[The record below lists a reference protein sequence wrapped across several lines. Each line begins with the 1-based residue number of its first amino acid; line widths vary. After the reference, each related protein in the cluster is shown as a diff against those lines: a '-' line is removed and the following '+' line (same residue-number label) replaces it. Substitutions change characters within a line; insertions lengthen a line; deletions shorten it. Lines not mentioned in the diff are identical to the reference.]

1 MFDEILSILTY
12 KITIMPKTG
21 FLVSQGSLPLDPAE
35 PDISFMRCSIPGI
48 GALPY
53 IPGSSIKGPFR
64 AHGESLLKS
73 LENQTGKRFAC
84 NSQDEQAVCR
94 EKSIS
99 KDSKGSEKYLGICYA
114 CRMFGCTLVA
124 SVIRFEDCY
133 PWQNLEEASDLYKR
147 LDEHIMVRN
156 GIAIDRNSGKVKG
169 GALFYY
175 ESLNLPFYGQV
186 VLKNPELW
194 QVALFLKIID
204 HVNEGF
210 QKFGRAKSRGLG
222 RVEITPTELTLY
234 TKGRKGFLFRTT
246 NNGRE
251 ASAECEIGNLKLSD
265 DGWLRKGVV
274 SGEEMIK
281 ANAFISKKGIEE
293 LLQRAEQVG

>member
-12 KITIMPKTG
+12 TMTITPRTG
-21 FLVSQGSLPLDPAE
+21 FLVSQGTLPLDPAE

-48 GALPY
+48 GTLPY

-64 AHGESLLKS
+64 AHGESLLRS
-73 LENQTGKRFAC
+73 LGDNANNRFAC
-84 NSQDEQAVCR
+84 NIDKRDTCSGKR
-94 EKSIS
+94 ELKRST
-99 KDSKGSEKYLGICYA
+99 GAEKYLGICYA
-114 CRMFGCTLVA
+114 CRMFGCMLVA
-124 SVIRFEDCY
+124 SAIRFEVCY
-133 PWQNLEEASDLYKR
+133 PWRNLDEASNLYKE

-156 GIAIDRNSGKVKG
+156 GISIDRNSGKVKES
-169 GALFYY
+169 ALFYY
-175 ESLNLPFYGQV
+175 ESANLPFYGQV

-234 TKGRKGFLFRTT
+234 TKGKKGILFRTSD
-246 NNGRE
+246 NRRE
-251 ASAECEIGNLKLSD
+251 ASAECEIESLKLSD

-274 SGEEMIK
+274 SGEEMNKI
-281 ANAFISKKGIEE
+281 NAFISEKGIEE
-293 LLQRAEQVG
+293 LLRQTKQVG

>member
-12 KITIMPKTG
+12 KITITPQTG
-21 FLVSQGSLPLDPAE
+21 FLVSQGSMPLDPSE
-35 PDISFMRCSIPGI
+35 PDISFMRCTLPGI
-48 GALPY
+48 GLLPY

-64 AHGESLLKS
+64 AHGESLLRS
-73 LENQTGKRFAC
+73 LGDETRNHFAC
-84 NSQDEQAVCR
+84 NIGESTTCGRNR
-94 EKSIS
+94 EFSRLS
-99 KDSKGSEKYLGICYA
+99 GSEKYLKICYA
-114 CRMFGCTLVA
+114 CRMFGCMLVA

-133 PWQNLEEASDLYKR
+133 PWRNLDEASNLYKE

-156 GIAIDRNSGKVKG
+156 GISIDRNSGKVKES
-169 GALFYY
+169 ALFYY
-175 ESLNLPFYGQV
+175 ESANLPFYGQV

-234 TKGRKGFLFRTT
+234 TKGKKGILFRTT
-246 NNGRE
+246 DNRRE
-251 ASAECEIGNLKLSD
+251 ASVEIEIEGLKLSD
-265 DGWLRKGVV
+265 DGWLKKGVV
-274 SGEEMIK
+274 SGEEMK
-281 ANAFISKKGIEE
+281 KVNTFISEKGIEE
-293 LLQRAEQVG
+293 LLQQAKRVG